1 MAGEKQ
7 SCDSEVASLRPTQT
21 IALQT
26 GSPAID
32 KGTNVSLIGTLTTD
46 QRGAGYPRK
55 FDNTSIPNAT
65 GGNGTDIGAFERQ
78 GP

>member
-1 MAGEKQ
+1 MQK
-7 SCDSEVASLRPTQT
+7 
-21 IALQT
+21 

-32 KGTNVSLIGTLTTD
+32 NGTNASLVGTLTTD